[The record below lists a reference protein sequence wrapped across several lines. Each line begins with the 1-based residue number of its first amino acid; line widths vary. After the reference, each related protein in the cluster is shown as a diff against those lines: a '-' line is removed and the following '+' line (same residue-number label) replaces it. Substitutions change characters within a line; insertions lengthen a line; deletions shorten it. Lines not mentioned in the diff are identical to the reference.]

1 MPRPGAGGD
10 SFVVDLSNYKDR
22 VGQRVTPG
30 RYRVLVEDAEMDTA
44 KSGNKMINLWLRVEE
59 GEHQGATIIDR
70 LVLTENSLFR
80 VVGFMQAIGL
90 PTPKKRLALNLR
102 NFIGRHLIIDVED
115 GDPYNGRVKS
125 EVRGYSKIEGDSPSA
140 GEDLDDLGDLQDAPS
155 LEGLSEFM
163 NDGSVDD
170 DNADDGTAGE
180 EVPEETPGEETPGE
194 EDDAEVDL
202 DNLKL

>member
-140 GEDLDDLGDLQDAPS
+140 GEDLVDLAF
-155 LEGLSEFM
+155 EGLSEFM

-202 DNLKL
+202 DNLKLL